1 MPQPCTNC
9 PAIHSSPHAT
19 AQIAAH
25 PNSNRAR
32 RLNCA
37 NCLDFMAQ
45 TIQAEVQ
52 RLLIDK
58 SSPAIDFAKRGA
70 GLEECVFADAIC
82 QAATIMGGMSKSPHG
97 SAPAKTD
104 ASADAESV
112 AQSDPSSTS
121 KTSTSAPKAA
131 ASGLVDLPPKTRLEQ
146 GLSVVT
152 LGFLLI
158 GCFVVMRPFLSALMW
173 AVVLGFTLW
182 PVHSRLARWLG
193 NRRTLAASLTTL
205 SIAVVL
211 VVPFVV
217 LGLSVADDARALAA
231 ATRKWSEGGLPAPPS
246 WLERIPVVGV
256 QAKEYWEEFDED
268 LETFWREMK
277 QPLSEVDSESVPG
290 DGDLAGATP
299 ASASFGESRL
309 ANALRKLFA
318 WAQSWLPSVGLAI
331 GRGITE
337 VALSVFLAFFIL
349 RDGAA
354 VADRLATGV
363 DRIAGARGR
372 HLLEVAGSTVRGVV
386 YGILGTALVQG
397 GMAAVGFLMAGVPGA
412 TLLGLLTFFLSVVPM
427 GPPLVWVPAVI
438 WLYQQGSTGLA
449 IFMLIWGL
457 LVSSVD
463 NLVKPW
469 LISQGSNL
477 PFILIFFGVIGGA
490 LAFGVIGVFLGP
502 TLLAVAYRLVE
513 EWSATRELPVTKGM
527 TESAGGN

>member
-1 MPQPCTNC
+1 
-9 PAIHSSPHAT
+9 
-19 AQIAAH
+19 
-25 PNSNRAR
+25 
-32 RLNCA
+32 
-37 NCLDFMAQ
+37 
-45 TIQAEVQ
+45 
-52 RLLIDK
+52 
-58 SSPAIDFAKRGA
+58 
-70 GLEECVFADAIC
+70 
-82 QAATIMGGMSKSPHG
+82 MSKPLRE
-97 SAPAKTD
+97 
-104 ASADAESV
+104 ESV
-112 AQSDPSSTS
+112 PAADESFVNADSGAQSDPPSSKS
-121 KTSTSAPKAA
+121 SAKTS
-131 ASGLVDLPPKTRLEQ
+131 ASTLADIPPKTRLEQ

-182 PVHSRLARWLG
+182 PVHSRLTRWLG

-205 SIAVVL
+205 SIALVL

-231 ATRKWSEGGLPAPPS
+231 ATRKWSEGGLPAPPA
-246 WLERIPVVGV
+246 WIEQIPVVGG
-256 QAKEYWEEFDED
+256 QAKAYWQEIDED

-277 QPLSEVDSESVPG
+277 QPLADVEAGTVPDNRDLVSEIP
-290 DGDLAGATP
+290 P
-299 ASASFGESRL
+299 APTFGESRL

-318 WAQSWLPSVGLAI
+318 WAQSWLPSAGLAI
-331 GRGITE
+331 GRGMTE

-349 RDGAA
+349 RDGAT

-363 DRIAGARGR
+363 DRIAGVRGR

-397 GMAAVGFLMAGVPGA
+397 GLAAVGFLMAGVPGA

-438 WLYQQGSTGLA
+438 WLYQQGSTGAA
-449 IFMLIWGL
+449 IFMFIWGL

-502 TLLAVAYRLVE
+502 TLLAVAYRLIE
-513 EWSATRELPVTKGM
+513 EWSATRNLPASTGVRPG
-527 TESAGGN
+527 